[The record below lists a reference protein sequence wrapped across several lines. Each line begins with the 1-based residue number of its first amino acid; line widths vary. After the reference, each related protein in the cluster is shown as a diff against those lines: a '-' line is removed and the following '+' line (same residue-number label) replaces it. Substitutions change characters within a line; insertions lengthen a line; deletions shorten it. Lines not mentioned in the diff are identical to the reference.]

1 MPIQLQQEP
10 TDRLLRTTAT
20 GVVTVSEFESYLA
33 DVHRHG
39 RHDVPELIDATAAD
53 ISGFSQRDILALADY
68 ARRMFNENTMARRAL
83 VVASDETLGAARAFA
98 FCVAGW
104 WRVGVFEDRATAETW
119 VRES

>member
-1 MPIQLQQEP
+1 MPIQLQQDP

-20 GVVTVSEFESYLA
+20 GVVTVSEFEGYLA

-39 RHDVPELIDATAAD
+39 RHDVPELIDATGAD

-104 WRVGVFEDRATAETW
+104 WRVGVFEDPATAETW